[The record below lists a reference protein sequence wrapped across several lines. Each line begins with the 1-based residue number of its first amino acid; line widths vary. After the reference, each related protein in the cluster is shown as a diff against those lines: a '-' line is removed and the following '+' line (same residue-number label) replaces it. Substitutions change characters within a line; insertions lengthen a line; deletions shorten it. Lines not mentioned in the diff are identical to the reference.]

1 MQQTA
6 KAEGELTQALGRL
19 FALTEAYPDLKATG
33 NVAQLQ
39 EELTS
44 TENKIGFARQLY
56 NDVATQYNTR
66 QATVPDDA
74 RRRAWPRRRR
84 PSCGRSPTTRRA
96 RGADGRSVEQQ
107 TRSVSESANLFAQQ
121 ESNRRRSTWLV
132 IGFIVFFAW
141 VGFGGDLAFG
151 LLTADAP
158 PGSYHHVVPVIGIV
172 TTLVAGGICWY
183 SWRFG
188 PRQVLWSTGA
198 REIVEPATAEE
209 RQLVNV
215 VEEMAIASGLPK
227 PRVWIVPDDDP
238 NAFATGRD
246 AATAS
251 IAVTEG
257 LLRTLSRDELQG
269 VVAHEMAHV
278 QNLDVR
284 LMTLLAGMVGAI
296 ALMSDGM
303 GRMLRGTRTG
313 GRAEQRRRRRGK
325 GGGNPLALVV
335 LVLWLLT
342 LVVAPIV
349 SRILA
354 MAVSRKREF
363 LADATGA
370 QFTRN
375 PMALASALQKLEA
388 ASVAHA
394 GDHPRRGAP
403 LHRGSGAGSSPTRQG
418 FLADTL
424 ASHPADP
431 AADRA
436 AQAMGYQFDQPASR
450 IRRRQSPSLQLSGD
464 RSDWGS
470 SRKTSA
476 CRRVTTAS
484 RRRARRESIAVPTRS
499 RMRST
504 AISGG
509 IFSW

>member
-1 MQQTA
+1 M
-6 KAEGELTQALGRL
+6 
-19 FALTEAYPDLKATG
+19 
-33 NVAQLQ
+33 
-39 EELTS
+39 
-44 TENKIGFARQLY
+44 
-56 NDVATQYNTR
+56 
-66 QATVPDDA
+66 
-74 RRRAWPRRRR
+74 
-84 PSCGRSPTTRRA
+84 
-96 RGADGRSVEQQ
+96 
-107 TRSVSESANLFAQQ
+107 SESANLFAQQ

-132 IGFIVFFAW
+132 IGFIIFFAW

-198 REIVEPATAEE
+198 REIVEPATAQE

-215 VEEMAIASGLPK
+215 VEEMAIASGVPK
-227 PRVWIVPDDDP
+227 PRVYVVPDDDP

-251 IAVTEG
+251 IAVTDG
-257 LLRTLSRDELQG
+257 LLRALSRDELQG

-313 GRAEQRRRRRGK
+313 GRSVGGGGGGRGK

-335 LVLWLLT
+335 LVLWLVT
-342 LVVAPIV
+342 LIVAPIV

-375 PMALASALQKLEA
+375 PLALAAALQKLEA
-388 ASVAHA
+388 AA
-394 GDHPRRGAP
+394 
-403 LHRGSGAGSSPTRQG
+403 SPTRAITRGAAHLCIVDPAPGFFSSRQG
-418 FLADTL
+418 FVAEAL
-424 ASHPADP
+424 ASHPPIGERITRLNAMGYLQGGAEPPGADP
-431 AADRA
+431 AL
-436 AQAMGYQFDQPASR
+436 
-450 IRRRQSPSLQLSGD
+450 SPPGPPSPQ
-464 RSDWGS
+464 
-470 SRKTSA
+470 
-476 CRRVTTAS
+476 
-484 RRRARRESIAVPTRS
+484 
-499 RMRST
+499 
-504 AISGG
+504 
-509 IFSW
+509 